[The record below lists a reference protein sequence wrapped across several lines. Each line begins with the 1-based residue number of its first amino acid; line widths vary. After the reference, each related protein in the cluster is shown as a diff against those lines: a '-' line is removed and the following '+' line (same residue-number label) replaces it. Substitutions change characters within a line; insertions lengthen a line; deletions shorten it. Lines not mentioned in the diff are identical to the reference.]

1 MVEVVMTV
9 AEKASSL
16 IRGGYSLEQVALR
29 LKRSPLRR
37 AIKTFRT
44 LGCWGEKQERRRIAR
59 ALQTPEAGQMAQ
71 RLRQEGGAM
80 LTGLDSALTEE
91 LILAARQHVGQGVA
105 RSGGRKDF
113 WSSLLSKA
121 EIDDRSP
128 FVRFALQPRIVQ
140 AASAYVGELP
150 LIVSIHLLRSLPQ
163 PAPYK
168 VSQLWHL
175 DYEDARMVKL
185 FVYLTDVS
193 SDDDGPFNYVPPG
206 PSRRVSFHGSAHLP
220 DETVFRR
227 VDRQEVR
234 QVLGSR
240 GQAFMVDTS
249 RCIHMGSRLVPGHER
264 LLYTVCFIAVPSLY
278 ESQAVRAS
286 ASTLRDR
293 QTELLLTP

>member
-1 MVEVVMTV
+1 MSVSQ
-9 AEKASSL
+9 KAAYL

-37 AIKTFRT
+37 AIKTFRA
-44 LGCWGEKQERRRIAR
+44 LGCLGEKQERRRIGR
-59 ALQTPEAGQMAQ
+59 ALQTPEASQMAQ
-71 RLRQEGGAM
+71 RLRHLGGAM

-91 LILAARQHVGQGVA
+91 LILAAREHVGKGA
-105 RSGGRKDF
+105 ALSGGHKDF
-113 WSSLLSKA
+113 WSSLLSYA
-121 EIDDRSP
+121 EINDRSP
-128 FVRFALQPRIVQ
+128 FVRFALQPRIVA

-175 DYEDARMVKL
+175 DYEDVRMVKL
-185 FVYLTDVS
+185 FVYLTEVS
-193 SDDDGPFNYVPPG
+193 SEVDGPFNYVPPE
-206 PSRRVSFHGSAHLP
+206 PSRRVSFLGAAHLP
-220 DETVFRR
+220 DETVFQR

-249 RCIHMGSRLVPGHER
+249 RCIHMGSRLAPGHER

-278 ESQAVRAS
+278 ESEAVRAS
-286 ASTLRDR
+286 ATSVRDR